1 MITLIK
7 TNKSGY
13 KSKRKNKGRRF
24 LKMSADLTSV
34 YFQNMKERIIRILI
48 RGKRKT
54 YTNTESKNQTTNKN
68 TKSKINSELCSNNN
82 L

>member
-1 MITLIK
+1 
-7 TNKSGY
+7 
-13 KSKRKNKGRRF
+13 
-24 LKMSADLTSV
+24 MSADLTSV

-68 TKSKINSELCSNNN
+68 TKIVNYAQIITCKLFTLSFSSRLYTPSSVSVTPDCSI
-82 L
+82 

>member
-7 TNKSGY
+7 TNKNGY

-82 L
+82 V

>member
-1 MITLIK
+1 
-7 TNKSGY
+7 
-13 KSKRKNKGRRF
+13 
-24 LKMSADLTSV
+24 MSADLTSV

-82 L
+82 V

>member
-1 MITLIK
+1 
-7 TNKSGY
+7 
-13 KSKRKNKGRRF
+13 
-24 LKMSADLTSV
+24 MSADLTSV

-54 YTNTESKNQTTNKN
+54 YTNTESKNQTTNEN

-82 L
+82 V